1 LDLSIYVA
9 KSSSF
14 LVVCVFQEEE
24 MQYKVKHPVVNPSHC
39 LSVHRIHSVI
49 PQSTQERHSITPPVA
64 SKRLVTRPRH
74 GGTGHSLLLAES
86 AFPLSGG
93 RVLNR
98 DRHSRF
104 WAAAWIARS
113 QYWISILCN
122 INKQTLSIQ
131 APQRH
136 HCSPIAEY
144 NPP

>member
-1 LDLSIYVA
+1 MMNIWDSLIDWLTGWAIGSFYGAFLDLSIYVA

-64 SKRLVTRPRH
+64 SKRFVTRPRH
-74 GGTGHSLLLAES
+74 ESTGYGLLLAVS

-93 RVLNR
+93 
-98 DRHSRF
+98 
-104 WAAAWIARS
+104 
-113 QYWISILCN
+113 
-122 INKQTLSIQ
+122 
-131 APQRH
+131 
-136 HCSPIAEY
+136 
-144 NPP
+144 